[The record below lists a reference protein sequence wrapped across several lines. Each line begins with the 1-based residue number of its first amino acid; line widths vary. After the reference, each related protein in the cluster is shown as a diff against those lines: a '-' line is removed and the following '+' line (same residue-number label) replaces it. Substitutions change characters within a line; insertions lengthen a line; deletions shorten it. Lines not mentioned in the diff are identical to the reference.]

1 LIRIL
6 TLSFLLAFV
15 FNATAQVKITGKV
28 YDISDKELLPGV
40 KVKEL
45 NSNNGIFTNSKGEFT
60 LEVTDLPTTLE
71 FSFIGMV
78 PKEITIENSDE
89 IIVELLADCYKDSF
103 DHQLIGFNLNSGIIN
118 NPYGGQLLLTFPA
131 FLRSTTFKTGIGYQ
145 TNFIDNENLTAHFTV
160 DHIIFKCDYELDL
173 NFNYQKINI
182 GDQLNFISRAV
193 ETHFVIDKYYAK
205 INYIKIIAG
214 GTNFEY
220 RKNKN
225 HDFSS
230 FFAPIFGVG
239 FIIGEWTRLHLDAKV
254 IPNKN
259 NTIYDLVVNRNFRF
273 INTNIHFQKMKNY
286 TEISLGIGT
295 KIGYRFRKR

>member
-1 LIRIL
+1 MRIL
-6 TLSFLLAFV
+6 TLSFLLALAID
-15 FNATAQVKITGKV
+15 ATAQVKITGKV

-40 KVKEL
+40 TVKEL
-45 NSNNGIFTNSKGEFT
+45 NTNNGTNTNLEGKFT
-60 LEVTDLPTTLE
+60 LQVEDLPTTLE

-78 PKEITIENSDE
+78 PKKITIENSDE
-89 IIVELLADCYKDSF
+89 LTVEMVADCNKDSF

-145 TNFIDNENLTAHFTV
+145 TNFDDNENLTAHFTI
-160 DHIIFKCDYELDL
+160 DHIVFKCDYELDV
-173 NFNYQKINI
+173 NFNYQQINI
-182 GDQLNFISRAV
+182 GDQLNFISRAI

-214 GTNFEY
+214 ATNFEY
-220 RKNKN
+220 RNSQN
-225 HDFSS
+225 QDFKTV
-230 FFAPIFGVG
+230 FAPIIGVG
-239 FIIGEWTRLHLDAKV
+239 FILGEWTRLHLDAKV
-254 IPNKN
+254 IPSIN
-259 NTIYDLVVNRNFRF
+259 NTIYDMLLSRNFKF

-295 KIGYRFRKR
+295 KIGYRLRKR